1 MNVATPVSP
10 TPISPAAP
18 TLNRQRFEPKR
29 RSLTVL
35 TTERVTPSMLRLV
48 LGGDDLADFASAAP
62 DDHVKVAIP
71 GPDGTEERRDYT
83 PRRFDAARRELT
95 LDFALHEAG
104 PATLWALNARPGDTL
119 DVLGPRGSAVV
130 EGEIGQWLLIGDE
143 TALPAIGRRIEEAAA
158 GTRLTSLVAVT
169 GAAEEQVF
177 RTAATLDARWIHRP
191 ASALTDAAPFLKA
204 LEGMALEPATYI
216 WVAAEA
222 SVARA
227 VRAYLTETRGVP
239 LGWTKAAGYWVMGQ
253 ADAHEK
259 MG

>member
-1 MNVATPVSP
+1 MNVASPVF
-10 TPISPAAP
+10 PAAP

-35 TTERVTPSMLRLV
+35 STERVTPSMLRLV
-48 LGGDDLADFASAAP
+48 LGGDDLADFVSAAP
-62 DDHVKVAIP
+62 DDHVKVVLVR
-71 GPDGTEERRDYT
+71 PDGVEERRDYT

-104 PATLWALNARPGDTL
+104 PATLWALQARPGDRL

-130 EGEIGQWLLIGDE
+130 EDATVAHWLLIGDE
-143 TALPAIGRRIEEAAA
+143 TALPAIGRRIEEAAPGA
-158 GTRLTSLVAVT
+158 RLTSLVAVT
-169 GAAEEQVF
+169 GAIEEQRF
-177 RTAATLDARWIHRP
+177 ATAATLDARWIHRP
-191 ASALTDAAPFLKA
+191 AAALTQAAPFIAA
-204 LEGMALEPATYI
+204 LETIELEPATYV

-222 SVARA
+222 AVARA
-227 VRAYLTETRGVP
+227 VRAYLTERRGVP
-239 LGWTKAAGYWVMGQ
+239 IGWIKAAGYWVLGE